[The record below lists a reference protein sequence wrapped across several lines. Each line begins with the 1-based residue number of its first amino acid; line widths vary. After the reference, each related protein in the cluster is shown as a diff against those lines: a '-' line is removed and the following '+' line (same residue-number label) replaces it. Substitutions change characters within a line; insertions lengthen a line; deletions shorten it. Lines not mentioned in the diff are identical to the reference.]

1 MQQQE
6 ILLTGGKTNLGSIV
20 RVGDTIR
27 RPLNTNSTFVHKFLQ
42 YLENIN
48 FDASPRFL
56 GIDEKGREI
65 ISYIEGDVPSN
76 LGYYSDEQL
85 IVAAKLIRRFHDAT
99 LGCSLANSEEII
111 CHNDLSPCNFVFI
124 DDIPTSIIDFDM
136 AAPGTRI
143 FDLAYAAWLWLDI
156 GNEEISAED
165 QKRRLVVF
173 TQAYGTSEI
182 SLLIE
187 VMTKRQTI
195 LIEEGHRRQKPCME
209 KWAKSALQWTKREF
223 FHLVS
228 TPNSQY
234 TIPHS

>member
-1 MQQQE
+1 MQYQE

-20 RVGDTIR
+20 RVGGTVR
-27 RPLNTNSTFVHKFLQ
+27 RPLNTNSTFVQKLLQ

-76 LGYYSDEQL
+76 QEYYSDEQL

-99 LGCSLANSEEII
+99 QGCELANNEEVI

-124 DDIPTSIIDFDM
+124 DDMPTSIIDFEM
-136 AAPGTRI
+136 AAPGTRV
-143 FDLAYAAWLWLDI
+143 FDLAYAVWLWLDI
-156 GNEEISAED
+156 GNKEISADD

-173 TQAYGTSEI
+173 TQAYGTSEMD
-182 SLLIE
+182 LLIE
-187 VMTKRQTI
+187 VMTKRQSI
-195 LIEEGHRRQKPCME
+195 LIEEGHRRQKPCMV
-209 KWAKSALQWTKREF
+209 KWAVAALDWTTTHLKR
-223 FHLVS
+223 LV
-228 TPNSQY
+228 
-234 TIPHS
+234 

>member
-1 MQQQE
+1 MHQEE
-6 ILLTGGKTNLGSIV
+6 ILLAGGKTNLGSIV
-20 RVGDTIR
+20 RVGDTVR

-76 LGYYSDEQL
+76 LKYYSDEQL
-85 IVAAKLIRRFHDAT
+85 VAAAKLIRRFHDAT
-99 LGCSLANSEEII
+99 QGCPLTNNEEII

-124 DDIPTSIIDFDM
+124 DDMPTSIIDFDM

-165 QKRRLVVF
+165 QKRRLVIF
-173 TQAYGTSEI
+173 TEAYGTSNI
-182 SLLIE
+182 DLLIKT
-187 VMTKRQTI
+187 MTQRQ
-195 LIEEGHRRQKPCME
+195 LLLVEEAIRRQKSCME
-209 KWAKSALQWTKREF
+209 KWASSALQWTKREF
-223 FHLVS
+223 SDLIS
-228 TPNSQY
+228 TPNSQS
-234 TIPHS
+234 TMPSS